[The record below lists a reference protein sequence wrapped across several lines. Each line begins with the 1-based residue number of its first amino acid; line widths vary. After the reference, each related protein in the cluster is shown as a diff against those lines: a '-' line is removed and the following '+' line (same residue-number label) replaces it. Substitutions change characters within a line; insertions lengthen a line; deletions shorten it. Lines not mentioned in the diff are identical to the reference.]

1 MPSHEIRSHK
11 FGLYDFCD
19 SRGRELTSK
28 HTADCVKSE
37 RKVRVAM
44 IYDIDEKFG
53 SELANRLPMPQH
65 IDFGLER
72 VAHTYRETRY
82 NENGTQIV
90 DHTNRVL

>member
-1 MPSHEIRSHK
+1 MFLKSVISQVSRNTRSTPRALYVPSHEIRSHK

-53 SELANRLPMPQH
+53 SKLANRLPVPQR
-65 IDFGLER
+65 IDFG
-72 VAHTYRETRY
+72 
-82 NENGTQIV
+82 
-90 DHTNRVL
+90 